1 MMAPHTLRHDAS
13 IPGGPP
19 GLGSLDVESLTVA
32 MAIAPGVYSRNR
44 FFELFKTAEVRR
56 ARTRALVVRGI
67 VQHLTL
73 LAREGSDVA
82 NALTVER
89 RGARVGFRY
98 RVAALHFERRTELST
113 LESACVLYLAE
124 KGGVSGL
131 APTEGEKE
139 AIRTALRRLSLMHN
153 PG

>member
-1 MMAPHTLRHDAS
+1 MAD
-13 IPGGPP
+13 
-19 GLGSLDVESLTVA
+19 
-32 MAIAPGVYSRNR
+32 
-44 FFELFKTAEVRR
+44 
-56 ARTRALVVRGI
+56 
-67 VQHLTL
+67 QC
-73 LAREGSDVA
+73 
-82 NALTVER
+82 
-89 RGARVGFRY
+89 
-98 RVAALHFERRTELST
+98 ALHFERRTELST